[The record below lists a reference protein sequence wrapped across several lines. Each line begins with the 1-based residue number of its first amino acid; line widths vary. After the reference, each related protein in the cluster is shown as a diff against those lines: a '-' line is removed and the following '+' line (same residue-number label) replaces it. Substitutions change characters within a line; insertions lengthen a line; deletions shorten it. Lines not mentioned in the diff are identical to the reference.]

1 MSMLIDQDVVPQHS
15 HHRTSVLQP
24 VYKCLPPEDIVRLKA
39 GDELVVVIPAI
50 TNKTDKGL
58 AIILRQ
64 YVNVFQRV
72 IKKSL
77 LWMNPDERSTF
88 VEQVIRDH
96 HEFKRDGHTFV
107 EYPVR
112 VCNYAEREHFER
124 EHANPSVIDMYWRQG
139 AGVNLVICGYTTKV
153 TVLLELRH
161 VAHLQV
167 YMKTSAD
174 SFLSHRIGFSNNTVI
189 GHGNGIR
196 YR

>member
-1 MSMLIDQDVVPQHS
+1 M
-15 HHRTSVLQP
+15 
-24 VYKCLPPEDIVRLKA
+24 KA